1 MKLFTTT
8 RTTGDVCGVPTPS
21 AARVMK
27 PESARLRGG
36 WAQRAYVQGNRIPL
50 TDHNWTGVSVPGGLS
65 RS

>member
-1 MKLFTTT
+1 MKLYSTT
-8 RTTGDVCGVPTPS
+8 RTTGDVCGVPAPS

-36 WAQRAYVQGNRIPL
+36 WAQRAFVPQSAGIV
-50 TDHNWTGVSVPGGLS
+50 DHNWTGVSVPGGLS